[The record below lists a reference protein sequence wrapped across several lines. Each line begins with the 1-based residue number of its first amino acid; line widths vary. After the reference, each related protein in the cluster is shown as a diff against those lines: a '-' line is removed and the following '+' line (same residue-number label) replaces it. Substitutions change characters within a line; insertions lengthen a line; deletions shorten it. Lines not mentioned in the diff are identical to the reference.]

1 MVLNNLA
8 GTTELA
14 SPAPGKSSEPTQLGR
29 FRVPPR
35 SVAHLDIPARTGCR
49 GTWPTY
55 LPQEEA
61 LVKQQYGAIPGALDT
76 VHVTYVDPGSL
87 VPDDHWVLLAKV
99 DVEGF
104 EQEVLDSLTPL
115 IQRGRLYNILMEL
128 NKPQKLRRLGLDPN
142 NMQDPVV
149 VEWVVT
155 MITRLQGYGYTIIPQ
170 WTGYKNH
177 VALSTDRAEIKTF
190 AEVGWNSVDLF
201 AYMPKDAAAAAG
213 EGEEEEEDEEE
224 APPPPPP
231 KKKSKAKKGGNKKK
245 PARAART

>member
-8 GTTELA
+8 GTTALA
-14 SPAPGKSSEPTQLGR
+14 APPPGKSAEPTDLGR

-55 LPQEEA
+55 LPEEEA

-87 VPDDHWVLLAKV
+87 VKDDHWVLLAKV

-104 EQEVLDSLTPL
+104 EEEVLDSLTPL
-115 IQRGRLYNILMEL
+115 IQRGRLFNILMEL
-128 NKPQKLRRLGLDPN
+128 NKPQKLRRLGLDPS

-149 VEWVVT
+149 VEWVVK
-155 MITRLQGYGYTIIPQ
+155 MLARLQGYGYTIVPQ

-177 VALSTDRAEIKTF
+177 VALSTARADLKTF

-201 AYMPKDAAAAAG
+201 AYKPKEGGAG
-213 EGEEEEEDEEE
+213 AGEEGEEEEEEEE
-224 APPPPPP
+224 EVAPSPPP
-231 KKKSKAKKGGNKKK
+231 KKSKRGGAKKGKK
-245 PARAART
+245 RAAGRG